1 MPRRRET
8 AHADVGVGPHGA
20 VFLDRDGVITTQGT
34 HVNRPDDLELVDG
47 AGPAIARLNRAGIR
61 VVVVTNQGGIALGHL
76 TEETLGAIH
85 DRMRRDLA
93 RDSARVDA
101 IYYCPHH
108 ERATVTAYLAECSC
122 RKPGT
127 AMLERARDELGID
140 LRESVIVGDS
150 TSDILAGIRAGCA
163 TILVR
168 TGFGGEDG
176 KCTVEPDAIIDNLPA
191 AVDRILVDRPTT
203 RARTAAAPGA

>member
-1 MPRRRET
+1 MSRREET
-8 AHADVGVGPHGA
+8 AHAAVGVGPRGA
-20 VFLDRDGVITTQGT
+20 AFLDRDGVITTQGT
-34 HVNRPDDLELVDG
+34 HVNRPDDLELVTG
-47 AGPAIARLNRAGIR
+47 AGAAIARLNRAGVP

-85 DRMRRDLA
+85 DRMRRELA
-93 RDSARVDA
+93 RDGAHVDA

-108 ERATVTAYLAECSC
+108 DRATVTAYLAECDC
-122 RKPGT
+122 RKPAIG
-127 AMLERARDELGID
+127 MLERARDELGID

-176 KCTVEPDAIIDNLPA
+176 KCTVEPDAIVDDLPSA
-191 AVDRILVDRPTT
+191 IDRILADRPS
-203 RARTAAAPGA
+203 RCLHTADPPGP